1 MRNVNVRSSSWAAR
15 PVWPCAERH
24 SDRREFLMR
33 ILMCP
38 PDHYNVEY
46 EINAWMRITHVP
58 DQRLARKQWEALYT
72 LLSVRIGLDV
82 ELIAAHAGLPDMVF
96 TANAGVVDGKRF
108 IPARF
113 R

>member
-1 MRNVNVRSSSWAAR
+1 
-15 PVWPCAERH
+15 
-24 SDRREFLMR
+24 MR

-38 PDHYNVEY
+38 PDHFNVEY

-108 IPARF
+108 IPSRF
-113 R
+113 RHAERQGETAFFERWFVTHGYAVQALPEYVP